1 MSRDPAAEVLGLHKT
16 MIYIRY
22 VVGAPYRGQQR
33 RNFGDS
39 EE

>member
-16 MIYIRY
+16 MIYI
-22 VVGAPYRGQQR
+22 VGAPYRGQQR